1 MLQQRGA
8 RLMGSGRSIAVQ
20 GFNENACILGLG
32 AIYSGMTMR
41 HVSVFTTI
49 STLGLIVAGTM
60 ALVMRLH
67 AANLA
72 AYPDELERLLEIA
85 RHDER

>member
-1 MLQQRGA
+1 MGA
-8 RLMGSGRSIAVQ
+8 GRSIAVQ

-32 AIYSGMTMR
+32 AVYSAMAKF

-60 ALVMRLH
+60 WLVQRLH
-67 AANLA
+67 RANLA
-72 AYPDELERLLEIA
+72 AYPDEVERLLAIA
-85 RHDER
+85 RRDEH